1 MFQDCKLQ
9 EGSGIFLVSS
19 TLRLCPE
26 LDKYLLSELE
36 GILGTFLINILPL
49 APALTLP
56 EMIPCRILCR
66 ILSCFFDLE
75 GYLEGYSVTLYF
87 SLTFPCFFFFFFQ
100 DLFI

>member
-49 APALTLP
+49 APT
-56 EMIPCRILCR
+56 C
-66 ILSCFFDLE
+66 
-75 GYLEGYSVTLYF
+75 V
-87 SLTFPCFFFFFFQ
+87 
-100 DLFI
+100 